1 MCGIFGLVSSNNN
14 KNFKKLIAELFKLSE
29 SRGKEASGVVF
40 RSKRQ
45 IRYIKTPLPATQLI
59 ASKAYNSELNL
70 LLSQDGYNVAI
81 GHSRLVTHGNENND
95 KNNQPVVAHDH
106 ILTHNG
112 IVVNYKDLWRGLKE
126 SAVSSLDS
134 EVLLA
139 IIKDDI
145 LKGRSLVMSISK
157 LFNKI
162 EGTASCAILP
172 QYEESLILFSN
183 NGSLY
188 YCQSKDKKSFI
199 YASERYILNKI
210 VEKST
215 AIFEKEKIVQLLP
228 LNILRLSLLDMSFN
242 LFSKEKAV
250 GESPSKKEKKLV
262 KALKVEYD
270 KKIPNIQNTSLRH
283 ISKSVPKNLLKVVD
297 NRIDNIKSLKRCRKC
312 ILPET
317 FPFISF
323 DKKGVCSVCKSYVPP
338 KLLGSDMFA
347 KKMEQYK
354 TGSKQ
359 KHDCLIPFSGGR
371 DSSFTL
377 HYVVKELGLN
387 PISFSYDWGM
397 LTNLAR
403 RNQARI
409 CGALG
414 VEHILVSADI
424 RKKRRNIRS
433 NVSAWLKRPHLGT
446 IPLFMAGDKQYFY
459 YSQLISSQNQIKISV
474 MGENNLEKTG
484 FKTGFAGIKPPEDGI
499 MSYDIG
505 LKEKTNMLLFYA
517 SQYMLNPSYIN
528 SSLVDTVKAFLAY
541 YTIKHNHINIFDY
554 LPWNEDAVEK
564 TIIEGYDWETDPE
577 TKSTW
582 RIGDGTTAFYNYI
595 YYMVAGFTEN
605 DTFRSNQIREGST
618 SREEALYRCEIENHP
633 RWDSIKWYCN
643 TIDLNW
649 ENVIKLINKMPIL
662 FPH

>member
-1 MCGIFGLVSSNNN
+1 MCGIFGLVSLNNN
-14 KNFKKLIAELFKLSE
+14 KNFKKLLAELFKLSE

-40 RSKRQ
+40 RSKNQ
-45 IRYIKTPLPATQLI
+45 IKYIKTPLPATQLI
-59 ASKAYNSELNL
+59 ASNSYNSELNL
-70 LLSQDGYNVAI
+70 LLSKGSYSVAI
-81 GHSRLVTHGNENND
+81 GHSRLVTHGYESND
-95 KNNQPVVAHDH
+95 LNNQPVVAHDH

-112 IVVNYKDLWRGLKE
+112 IVVNYKDLWSSLKD

-139 IIKDDI
+139 IIKEDI
-145 LKGRSLVMSISK
+145 LKGRSLVASISK
-157 LFNKI
+157 LLDKI

-172 QYEESLILFSN
+172 QKEEDLILFSN

-210 VEKST
+210 MVKST
-215 AIFEKEKIVQLLP
+215 TMFEKEKIFQLLP
-228 LNILRLSLLDMSFN
+228 LNILKLSLLDMSFH
-242 LFSKEKAV
+242 LFSKKNAES
-250 GESPSKKEKKLV
+250 ESPSSKRKQRVE
-262 KALKVEYD
+262 ALKVKYEE
-270 KKIPNIQNTSLRH
+270 KIPNIQNTSLEH
-283 ISKSVPKNLLKVVD
+283 NTKSVSKSILKVVN

-323 DKKGVCSVCKSYVPP
+323 DKMGVCNFCISYKPP
-338 KLLGSDMFA
+338 KLLGSDLFA
-347 KKMEQYK
+347 KKMEQYR

-397 LTNLAR
+397 LTDLAR
-403 RNQARI
+403 RNQARMS
-409 CGALG
+409 GALG

-459 YSQLISSQNQIKISV
+459 YSQLISSQNQLKISV

-484 FKTGFAGIKPPEDGI
+484 FKTGFAGIKPPESGI
-499 MSYDIG
+499 MSYDVG

-517 SQYMLNPSYIN
+517 SQYLLNPSYLN
-528 SSLVDTVKAFLAY
+528 PSLVDTAKAFLAY
-541 YTIKHNHINIFDY
+541 YTIKHNHINIFNY
-554 LPWNEDAVEK
+554 LPWDEVTVEK
-564 TIIEGYDWETDPE
+564 TIIDEYNWETDPG

-605 DTFRSNQIREGST
+605 DTFRSNQIREGSIK
-618 SREEALYRCEIENHP
+618 REEALYRCEVENHP
-633 RWDSIKWYCN
+633 RWDSIQWYCN
-643 TIDLNW
+643 TIGIDW
-649 ENVIKLINKMPIL
+649 ESAIKTINKMYEKS
-662 FPH
+662 